1 MLFSGVLSESVQTRL
16 PNPAGE
22 ETISPAY
29 TESADVSATHLPAI
43 QFPRSVHT
51 CPQPI
56 LTLDQITTE
65 ESTSE
70 EGVKRVKNKLQ
81 TFNFTPTR
89 NINSDVSSNR

>member
-29 TESADVSATHLPAI
+29 TQSADVSATHLPAI

-70 EGVKRVKNKLQ
+70 GGVKIKINKFQLYTHPQ
-81 TFNFTPTR
+81 HKFRCKFK
-89 NINSDVSSNR
+89 S